1 MLKNIVK
8 SLLLSVVL
16 FTMACANS
24 VEYSFMVPQTDV
36 RVKILPDKLSHY
48 KDGYERGV
56 VKGDFGKIKHFKNIT
71 LLPFVVSNQGSGVF
85 YYIAVFE
92 KKKHKKSFFIGDRIV
107 IEEIDFKDDMI
118 SVRFKTRDAKKS
130 EKKFTLDVK

>member
-36 RVKILPDKLSHY
+36 CVKILPDKLSHY

-107 IEEIDFKDDMI
+107 IDKIWFGDAKIFVDY
-118 SVRFKTRDAKKS
+118 VTREGKKS
-130 EKKFTLDVK
+130 EKTFSYIDK